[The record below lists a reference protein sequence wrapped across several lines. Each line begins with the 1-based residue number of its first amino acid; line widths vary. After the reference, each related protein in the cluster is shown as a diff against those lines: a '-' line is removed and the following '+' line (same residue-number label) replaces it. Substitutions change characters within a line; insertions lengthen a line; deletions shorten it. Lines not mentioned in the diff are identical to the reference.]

1 MANEKILIAD
11 DDKNICEL
19 LRLYLAKEGY
29 ETVIANDGEAAV
41 AAFEKEKPNM
51 VLLDVMMP
59 KMDGWEVC
67 RRIRAADN
75 TPVIMLT
82 AKGETFDKVLGLE
95 LGADDYVVKPFDSKE
110 VVARIKAVLRRCTP
124 AEAQPDGVISYD
136 KLSVDLTRYE
146 LKVNGQVVDA
156 PPKELEL
163 LYYLASHPNRVF
175 TRDQLLDEVW
185 GFEYYGDSR
194 TIDVHVKRLREKLE
208 NTSDQW
214 SLKTVW
220 GVGYK
225 FEVKECRRAG
235 VRGMPE
241 ERGVRP
247 CAKASPRGIFIPRQ
261 SCSSAASP

>member
-95 LGADDYVVKPFDSKE
+95 LGCGRLCS
-110 VVARIKAVLRRCTP
+110 KAVRLQGSGGAHQSRAAPLHARRGP
-124 AEAQPDGVISYD
+124 AG
-136 KLSVDLTRYE
+136 RR
-146 LKVNGQVVDA
+146 
-156 PPKELEL
+156 
-163 LYYLASHPNRVF
+163 H
-175 TRDQLLDEVW
+175 QL
-185 GFEYYGDSR
+185 
-194 TIDVHVKRLREKLE
+194 
-208 NTSDQW
+208 
-214 SLKTVW
+214 
-220 GVGYK
+220 
-225 FEVKECRRAG
+225 
-235 VRGMPE
+235 
-241 ERGVRP
+241 
-247 CAKASPRGIFIPRQ
+247 
-261 SCSSAASP
+261 